1 VSDEHTDPA
10 AADAI
15 AAMAQFGRILEQVD
29 DAHLELPTPC
39 ADWNV
44 EALISHVVL
53 GDVSVPMLFEERP
66 LPEGVVIDPSLL
78 GPNPLATWRGT
89 ALAAIEAL
97 RRPGAMD
104 VIVEHPLG
112 PVDGRTVARFRLVD
126 LLGHTWDLASAIGVD
141 PAIDERLA
149 AEAIDFLFPMVD
161 RLRAS
166 EAFGPAVEPPGGSD
180 PVTRFLALIGRRAWA
195 SEAEGVN
202 S

>member
-1 VSDEHTDPA
+1 MRGEDVDPA
-10 AADAI
+10 ADDAI
-15 AAMAQFGRILEQVD
+15 AAMAQFGRVLEQVD

-39 ADWNV
+39 DEWNV

-53 GDVSVPMLFEERP
+53 GDASVPMLFDGRP

-97 RRPGAMD
+97 RRPEAMAET
-104 VIVEHPLG
+104 VEHPLG

-126 LLGHTWDLASAIGVD
+126 LLGHTWDLATAIGVD
-141 PAIDERLA
+141 HGIDDRLA
-149 AEAIDFLFPMVD
+149 EEALEFLFPMVD

-166 EAFGPAVEPPGGSD
+166 AAFGPALEPPAASD
-180 PVTRFLALIGRRAWA
+180 AVVRFLALIGRRAWA
-195 SEAEGVN
+195 PESVPR
-202 S
+202 

>member
-1 VSDEHTDPA
+1 MTTEALDPVA
-10 AADAI
+10 DDAI
-15 AAMAQFGRILEQVD
+15 AAMAQFGRVLEQVD
-29 DAHLELPTPC
+29 DAHLELETPC

-53 GDVSVPMLFEERP
+53 GDASVPMLFDGRP

-104 VIVEHPLG
+104 AVVDHPLG
-112 PVDGRTVARFRLVD
+112 AVDGRTVARFRLVD
-126 LLGHTWDLASAIGVD
+126 LLGHTWDLAIAIGVD
-141 PAIDERLA
+141 PGIDERLA
-149 AEAIDFLFPMVD
+149 EAALEFLFPMVE

-166 EAFGPAVEPPGGSD
+166 DAFGPALEPPADSD
-180 PVTRFLALIGRRAWA
+180 ALTRLLALIGRRA
-195 SEAEGVN
+195 EVIIR
-202 S
+202 